1 VKNLIALYL
10 PTLCGGG
17 AERVM
22 VTLANGFAD
31 QGMQVDLVL
40 AKAEGPYLA
49 DVSPSVR
56 VVDLGASRVLASLP
70 GLVRYLRRERPAAL
84 LSAMGHAN
92 LVAVAARWLSRA
104 PTRLVVSEHANFSLA
119 RQHTNT
125 LFAYAMAPL
134 MRWAYPHADGVVAV
148 SGGVAEDLARA
159 IGLLRERITVVHNPV
174 MTATLLDQAAAH
186 FDHSWFGADAPP
198 VVLGVGRLT
207 AQKDFPLMIR
217 AFAKVRAQRPCRL
230 VILGEGELRGELESL
245 VAEMGLSADVALPGF
260 ADNPFAWMRQA
271 SLFVLSSTFEGFGNV
286 LVEAMACG
294 TPVVSTDCPS
304 GPAEI
309 LENGRWGRLVPVGDV
324 DALADAMLVTLAE
337 TTHTNVA
344 TRAQDFGV
352 ERAVAGY
359 LEVLLHQTAP
369 NQQVTHD

>member
-1 VKNLIALYL
+1 
-10 PTLCGGG
+10 
-17 AERVM
+17 M

-31 QGMQVDLVL
+31 RGLQVDLVL

-92 LVAVAARWLSRA
+92 AVAVAARWLSCV
-104 PTRLVVSEHANFSLA
+104 PTRLVVSEHNSVSLSSRSLRA
-119 RQHTNT
+119 RVV
-125 LFAYAMAPL
+125 LPL
-134 MRWAYPHADGVVAV
+134 LRWAYPHADGIVAV
-148 SGGVAEDLARA
+148 SGGVADDLAQVV
-159 IGLLRERITVVHNPV
+159 GLPRQRITVVHNPV
-174 MTATLLDQAAAH
+174 VTPTLLDQAAAH
-186 FDHSWFGADAPP
+186 LEHASLGADEPP

-207 AQKDFPLMIR
+207 VQKDFPSLIR
-217 AFAKVRAQRPCRL
+217 AFAKVRAQQPCRL
-230 VILGEGELRGELESL
+230 VILGEGELRGELEALVTSL
-245 VAEMGLSADVALPGF
+245 DLSADVALPGYT
-260 ADNPFAWMRQA
+260 DNPFAWMRRS
-271 SLFVLSSTFEGFGNV
+271 SLFVLSSAWEGFGNV
-286 LVEAMACG
+286 LAEAMACG

-324 DALADAMLVTLAE
+324 DALADAMQATLAE
-337 TTHTNVA
+337 TTHPDVA

-352 ERAVAGY
+352 EQAVAEY
-359 LEVLLHQTAP
+359 LGVLLHQTVPDQRSA
-369 NQQVTHD
+369 HD

>member
-1 VKNLIALYL
+1 VKSLIALYL

-31 QGMQVDLVL
+31 QGLQVDLVL
-40 AKAEGPYLA
+40 AKAEGSYLA

-92 LVAVAARWLSRA
+92 VVAVAARWLSRV
-104 PTRLVVSEHANFSLA
+104 PTRLVVSEHANFLLS
-119 RQHTNT
+119 RQYTKIV
-125 LFAYAMAPL
+125 FAHAMAPL

-148 SGGVAEDLARA
+148 SGGVADDLART
-159 IGLLRERITVVHNPV
+159 IGLLRKRITVVYNPV
-174 MTATLLDQAAAH
+174 VTATLLDQVAAH
-186 FDHSWFGADAPP
+186 LEHPWFGAGVPP

-207 AQKDFPLMIR
+207 AQKDFLSLIR

-230 VILGEGELRGELESL
+230 VILGEGELRGELEALVTSL
-245 VAEMGLSADVALPGF
+245 GLSADVALPGF

-271 SLFVLSSTFEGFGNV
+271 SLFVLSSAFEGFGNV

-304 GPAEI
+304 GPTEI

-324 DALADAMLVTLAE
+324 DALAGAMLATLAE
-337 TTHTNVA
+337 TTHPDVA
-344 TRAQDFGV
+344 TRARDFGV
-352 ERAVAGY
+352 EQAVVGY
-359 LEVLLHQTAP
+359 LGVLLHQTVP
-369 NQQVTHD
+369 NQGVTRG